1 MSGRHAYTRE
11 QVPTPRTIS
20 PSSGQ
25 HCLPTDTAIGV
36 VHNIPTYGGIMN
48 GAYGTNE
55 GGTELMNQAKKRFLW
70 ISHEMEV
77 TKYVDLHNAKNNI
90 PTAG

>member
-1 MSGRHAYTRE
+1 MK
-11 QVPTPRTIS
+11 
-20 PSSGQ
+20 
-25 HCLPTDTAIGV
+25 
-36 VHNIPTYGGIMN
+36 